1 LPEQPVT
8 PQQPVTPEQPVTPL
22 RPLRVLLADAA
33 PMQRSGLRM
42 VLTTSHIGAASTAT
56 TTSTGNATSSAT
68 TDSRVHASSAPGG
81 NPRAGALSPSGND
94 PRASASSTSGGGR
107 RPATSSAAR
116 TDPVPGA
123 ASGSDVTAS
132 FVATDFVSGYGE
144 QEPEIVVAGEAGDG
158 VEAIDLARRLLPD
171 VLITDLVL
179 PRVDGLG
186 VTRAVSEAGLPVRV
200 LVLTDN
206 DTDEDVL
213 AAITAG
219 ASGFLRKD
227 APAAELTTAVRAV
240 AAGGA
245 VITPAVLA
253 RILARVADALPAPET
268 TMSGKLD
275 ALTERERE
283 VLVHVARGHSN
294 AEIAVALRVSETTIK
309 THVGHVLTKLR
320 LRDRTQAVVL
330 AYETGLVKPGA

>member
-1 LPEQPVT
+1 MTAP
-8 PQQPVTPEQPVTPL
+8 
-22 RPLRVLLADAA
+22 RPLRILVADAA

-42 VLTTSHIGAASTAT
+42 VLTAAPAGGGAA
-56 TTSTGNATSSAT
+56 
-68 TDSRVHASSAPGG
+68 
-81 NPRAGALSPSGND
+81 
-94 PRASASSTSGGGR
+94 
-107 RPATSSAAR
+107 
-116 TDPVPGA
+116 
-123 ASGSDVTAS
+123 
-132 FVATDFVSGYGE
+132 
-144 QEPEIVVAGEAGDG
+144 EIVVAGEAGDG
-158 VEAIDLARRLLPD
+158 GEAVDLARRLLPD

-186 VTRAVSEAGLPVRV
+186 VTRAVTGAGLPVRV
-200 LVLTDN
+200 LVMAAG
-206 DTDEDVL
+206 DTDDDVL
-213 AAITAG
+213 AAIAAG
-219 ASGFLRKD
+219 AAGFLSKD
-227 APAAELTTAVRAV
+227 VPGAELIAAVRAV

-245 VITPAVLA
+245 VITPSVLA

-268 TMSGKLD
+268 TTAGKLD

-294 AEIAVALRVSETTIK
+294 AEIAAALRVSETTIK

>member
-1 LPEQPVT
+1 
-8 PQQPVTPEQPVTPL
+8 
-22 RPLRVLLADAA
+22 
-33 PMQRSGLRM
+33 MQRSGLRM
-42 VLTTSHIGAASTAT
+42 VLTGASAGEGAA
-56 TTSTGNATSSAT
+56 
-68 TDSRVHASSAPGG
+68 
-81 NPRAGALSPSGND
+81 
-94 PRASASSTSGGGR
+94 
-107 RPATSSAAR
+107 
-116 TDPVPGA
+116 
-123 ASGSDVTAS
+123 
-132 FVATDFVSGYGE
+132 
-144 QEPEIVVAGEAGDG
+144 EIVVAGEAGDG
-158 VEAIDLARRLLPD
+158 GEAIDLARRLSPD

-186 VTRAVSEAGLPVRV
+186 VTRAVTEGGLPVRV
-200 LVLTDN
+200 LVMAAG

-213 AAITAG
+213 AAIAAG
-219 ASGFLRKD
+219 AAGFLSKD
-227 APAAELTTAVRAV
+227 VPGAELIAAVRAV

-245 VITPAVLA
+245 VIAPLMLA

-268 TMSGKLD
+268 TTAGKLD

-294 AEIAVALRVSETTIK
+294 AEIAAALRVSETTIK

>member
-1 LPEQPVT
+1 
-8 PQQPVTPEQPVTPL
+8 
-22 RPLRVLLADAA
+22 
-33 PMQRSGLRM
+33 MQRSGLRM
-42 VLTTSHIGAASTAT
+42 VLTAASA
-56 TTSTGNATSSAT
+56 
-68 TDSRVHASSAPGG
+68 
-81 NPRAGALSPSGND
+81 D
-94 PRASASSTSGGGR
+94 P
-107 RPATSSAAR
+107 SAA
-116 TDPVPGA
+116 
-123 ASGSDVTAS
+123 
-132 FVATDFVSGYGE
+132 
-144 QEPEIVVAGEAGDG
+144 EIVVAGEAGDG
-158 VEAIDLARRLLPD
+158 GEAVDLARRLLPD

-186 VTRAVSEAGLPVRV
+186 VTRAVTSAGLPVRV
-200 LVLTDN
+200 LVMAAG

-213 AAITAG
+213 AAVAAG
-219 ASGFLRKD
+219 AAGFLSKD
-227 APAAELTTAVRAV
+227 VPGAELIAAVRAV

-245 VITPAVLA
+245 VITPSVLA

-268 TMSGKLD
+268 TSAGKLD

-294 AEIAVALRVSETTIK
+294 AEIAAALRVSETTIK